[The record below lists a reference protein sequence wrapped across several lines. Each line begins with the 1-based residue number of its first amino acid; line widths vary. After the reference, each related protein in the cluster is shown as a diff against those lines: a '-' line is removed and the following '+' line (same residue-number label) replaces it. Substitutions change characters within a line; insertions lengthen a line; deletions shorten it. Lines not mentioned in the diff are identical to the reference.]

1 MNNKIPNFNL
11 LAVFA
16 AVIEQGSLSK
26 AADHL
31 STNQSTIS
39 TALKRLKEEVG
50 QELFIRSGRGVVPT
64 AYATSLYEHIQV
76 PVKQLS
82 GVFQSLGEFDPKT
95 SVRQFVVTAPEHL
108 QWALLDQFDNQKN
121 KHLTLEVYDQPDRE
135 EQVYDDLL
143 VQKFDAMIENI
154 PSENAN
160 TANERLFDNEF
171 VIVCRRQHPRI
182 QGAITEA
189 QYMAEKHAVLDR
201 VRKQQVSLSHYT
213 TIDLSGRKVAYNGR
227 SLFSNLLLCS
237 ESNCL
242 TVVPLSMALQFE
254 KKLDL
259 QLLKLPF
266 HYSLMSTYL
275 VSLKKVL
282 NDPAHQW
289 LCSEIRK
296 TIDKVEANSRHRF

>member
-1 MNNKIPNFNL
+1 MSNQIPNLNL
-11 LAVFA
+11 LAIFA

-26 AADHL
+26 AADNL

-64 AYATSLYEHIQV
+64 AYATSLYENIQV

-82 GVFQSLGEFDPKT
+82 GVFQSLGDFDPKT
-95 SVRQFVVTAPEHL
+95 STRQFVITAPEHL
-108 QWALLDQFDNQKN
+108 QWALLEQFNNQENKN
-121 KHLTLEVYDQPDRE
+121 LTIEVYDQPDRE

-143 VQKFDAMIENI
+143 TQKYDAMIENI
-154 PSENAN
+154 PSENVNA
-160 TANERLFDNEF
+160 ANERLFDNEF
-171 VIVCRRQHPRI
+171 VIVCRRQHPRVK
-182 QGAITEA
+182 GTITEA

-201 VRKQQVSLSHYT
+201 LRKQQVSLSHYT

-237 ESNCL
+237 ESDCL

-254 KKLDL
+254 KKLGL
-259 QLLKLPF
+259 QFLKLPF
-266 HYSLMSTYL
+266 HYSLMSMYL
-275 VSLKKVL
+275 VSLKKMQ

-289 LCSEIRK
+289 LRSEIRK
-296 TIDKVEANSRHRF
+296 TIAKVEASTRNRF